1 MLDDLYQD
9 NPEDIQP
16 EEYNRDYQFA
26 DGTIAPSE
34 QLDAFIREFAI
45 DKEEKGAADEP
56 TPEELAELAN
66 EHPEDEE
73 EISTLTARNTAQ
85 FIVASTDELA
95 SAGLAYL
102 SKEKQDDFRAGR
114 EQRKNLENLFTK
126 YCKEKAVEIKI
137 EWQIL
142 FCILSLYGS
151 KIPYALDRR
160 AINKERAEIEGM
172 KKDLEKQ
179 RLAIERKLDELETE
193 RKTLRSIR
201 DSYKKNNAKEKTDGA
216 EQ

>member
-1 MLDDLYQD
+1 MLKDLYND
-9 NPEDIQP
+9 NPEDIQA
-16 EEYNRDYQFA
+16 EVYNQDYAFA

-34 QLDAFIREFAI
+34 QLDAFIQEFAV
-45 DKEEKGAADEP
+45 DKEEKGAPDEP
-56 TPEELAELAN
+56 TPEEIAEI
-66 EHPEDEE
+66 ETGDPQDEE
-73 EISTLTARNTAQ
+73 EISNLTARNTAQ
-85 FIVASTDELA
+85 FVVMTTDELA

-102 SKEKQDDFRAGR
+102 SKEKQDDFRIGK
-114 EQRKNLENLFTK
+114 EQRKNLENLFAK

-142 FCILSLYGS
+142 FCMLSVYGS

-160 AINKERAEIEGM
+160 AINKERAEIEDM
-172 KKDLEKQ
+172 KKAIEKQ
-179 RLAIERKLDELETE
+179 REAIERKMEELETE

-201 DSYKKNNAKEKTDGA
+201 DSFEKKVTKEKPDGS

>member
-1 MLDDLYQD
+1 MLKDLYND
-9 NPEDIQP
+9 NPEDIQA
-16 EEYNRDYQFA
+16 EVYNQDYAFA

-34 QLDAFIREFAI
+34 QLDAFIREFAV
-45 DKEEKGAADEP
+45 DKEEKDAPDEP
-56 TPEELAELAN
+56 TPEELAELEN
-66 EHPEDEE
+66 GDPQDEE
-73 EISTLTARNTAQ
+73 EISNLTARNTAQ
-85 FIVASTDELA
+85 FVVMTTDELA

-102 SKEKQDDFRAGR
+102 SKEKQDDFRAGK

-142 FCILSLYGS
+142 FCILSMYGS

-160 AINKERAEIEGM
+160 AINKERAEIEDM
-172 KKDLEKQ
+172 KKAIEKQ
-179 RLAIERKLDELETE
+179 REAIERKMEELETE

-201 DSYKKNNAKEKTDGA
+201 DSFEKKGTKEKPDGS